1 MIDYDELYSSLGP
14 DPDPYIYCPE
24 SSDEEKSNF
33 PSPHPTAI
41 PPQPSRLGDV
51 FLYVGIVVGLIGL
64 IALSVYFDIHL

>member
-24 SSDEEKSNF
+24 RSDEEKDN
-33 PSPHPTAI
+33 SPHPTVI
-41 PPQPSRLGDV
+41 PSHPSRLGDV
-51 FLYVGIVVGLIGL
+51 LLYVGVVVACIGL